1 MSDDPLAAIRGTR
14 PYRGELDLALSVLQ
28 DIKDIAKHGL
38 NADSNDEEREALAEI
53 GQMVGLTSE
62 WDDERDMEVYQ

>member
-14 PYRGELDLALSVLQ
+14 QYSGELDLALALLEL
-28 DIKDIAKHGL
+28 IKEIARDGL